1 MSNLYTESGKNNC
14 EWNIKG
20 KCTNPI
26 INHKPT
32 TTKWGSGRCWDS
44 KLNCTVTQYGAQKAC
59 SGYRLE
65 EL

>member
-20 KCTNPI
+20 KCTNPNI
-26 INHKPT
+26 SRHQPIAKY
-32 TTKWGSGRCWDS
+32 GSGRDWSS